1 MRITNSM
8 LTANALENI
17 NKAANRLAAA
27 NKRQSSQQKIQLASD
42 DPVVATRAVTY
53 RSYVSQI
60 AQYQDNV
67 KAATGWQKA
76 TDSALSELSDVI
88 QNVQE
93 LVTQAS
99 SDTLNDTDREGIK
112 TSIKTLRDQAIS
124 IMNSTYAGRYI
135 FGGYS
140 TSDAPYASV
149 STAIGD
155 SVTFKGDYLSLGGVV
170 SAALDDDDIISFYT
184 SNSDTVY
191 DSLNNVAS
199 TATTNATSAQ
209 TAADNAPTDT
219 TLATKAAAAKAISD
233 TLAAAV
239 ATYGGTTTLKDA
251 AATAKT
257 DYATAKANAAL
268 DPTNTTLADA
278 AAAAKNT
285 SDTLAAAVSNT
296 DQDINYN
303 IGFSSEVTV
312 NIEGQDIIGEGTG
325 SNLFDTFDK
334 ILLALDGDTSY
345 KTAGLDSSGNVTVT
359 TNSLDLTDLLD
370 ELTTDYNRMLV
381 SQATL
386 GARMDKVSTV
396 STSLGNAYTAYKT
409 LMSENEDVDVAE
421 SITEQTSAQYTYE
434 ASLAVGSKVISKT
447 LIDYIG

>member
-1 MRITNSM
+1 M

-76 TDSALSELSDVI
+76 TDSALSDLSDVI

-99 SDTLNDTDREGIK
+99 SDTLNDNDREGIK

-140 TSDAPYASV
+140 TSEAPYASV

-170 SAALDDDDIISFYT
+170 STAIDDDDIISFYT

-191 DSLNNVAS
+191 DSLNNVALTI
-199 TATTNATSAQ
+199 TANATAAQ

-219 TLATKAAAAKAISD
+219 ILATKAATAKAISD
-233 TLAAAV
+233 TLASAV

-257 DYATAKANAAL
+257 DYATAKANAAT

-312 NIEGQDIIGEGTG
+312 NIEGQDVIGEGTG

-334 ILLALDGDTSY
+334 ILLALNGDTSY

-370 ELTTDYNRMLV
+370 ELNTDYNRMLV

>member
-1 MRITNSM
+1 MRISNSM
-8 LTANALENI
+8 LTNNALQNI

-27 NKRQSSQQKIQLASD
+27 NERQSSQQKIQLASE

-60 AQYQDNV
+60 AQYQDNA

-76 TDSALSELSDVI
+76 TDAALSDLSDVI

-93 LVTQAS
+93 LTGQAA

-112 TSIKTLRDQAIS
+112 TSIETLRDQTLS

-140 TSDAPYASV
+140 TSEAPYESV
-149 STAIGD
+149 STTIGD
-155 SVTFKGDYLSLGGVV
+155 SVTFKGDYVSLGGVV
-170 SAALDDDDIISFYT
+170 SADIEDADIISFYT
-184 SNSDTVY
+184 TNVDAAY
-191 DSLNNVAS
+191 DSL
-199 TATTNATSAQ
+199 SA
-209 TAADNAPTDT
+209 
-219 TLATKAAAAKAISD
+219 
-233 TLAAAV
+233 
-239 ATYGGTTTLKDA
+239 
-251 AATAKT
+251 
-257 DYATAKANAAL
+257 
-268 DPTNTTLADA
+268 
-278 AAAAKNT
+278 
-285 SDTLAAAVSNT
+285 

-312 NIEGQDIIGEGTG
+312 NIEGQDVVGAGAD
-325 SNLFDTFDK
+325 SNLFDTLDK
-334 ILLALDGDTSY
+334 LILALGGDTNY
-345 KTAGLDSSGNVTVT
+345 KTAGLDSSGSVTVT
-359 TNSLDLTDLLD
+359 TQALDISDLLED
-370 ELTTDYNRMLV
+370 LTTDYDRMLV

-386 GARMDKVSTV
+386 GARMDRVSSE

-409 LMSENEDVDVAE
+409 LMSDNEDVDVAQ

-434 ASLAVGSKVISKT
+434 ASLAVGSKVIAKT